1 MNPYI
6 FRSILLGTACSMA
19 MAAPAFAQDGSPQ
32 SSEAEGPNGEI
43 IVTAQN
49 RTQNVQDVPIAIS
62 VVSGE
67 TLVAS
72 GVTDFSSITRVAPAV
87 NIVADTTQ
95 TRVSI
100 RGIGSN
106 SNGETQDQAVS
117 INIDGEYINRP
128 TVLNASLF
136 DLDRVEVLRGTQG
149 TLYGRNST
157 GGAINFIMRKPG
169 NDFGA
174 NGNISYGNYNQ
185 VTIQGGVDVPLGT
198 IGAIRASGIYSNRD
212 GYNIHP
218 NTNTR
223 SGDEDTRAGR
233 LSLRLEPAAGLT
245 INAAVERIETR
256 ETVSAQAWVNLN
268 DAGRS
273 PGAGCVNAGWVD
285 AAPLI
290 AGGQCIPVSTNYLAS
305 IDRDRYNS
313 PNNGVGFNNATS
325 TAVRGSLVYDFGPA
339 TFTYRGGYRAT
350 DRVGDTT
357 LSPAYVFK
365 NFKSDIKTDS
375 HEVRFNG
382 DTGPLI
388 WQIGGFLFKENQI
401 IDRGLFNGTLPAFL
415 LGANGGYINYF
426 RRPFVKAES
435 KAVFGQT
442 DIVFSDK
449 LSAVVG
455 ARYTDDKR
463 SAIYETLGSGLPG
476 PARNPALFNSGP
488 VQITAPATAAQSSVR
503 RAAADKFTWTAGLN
517 FTPNTDTLIYGKV
530 STGFKAGGFD
540 EKGTYAP
547 ETNTS
552 YEVGTKLGF
561 GDTGQHLFNITGFY
575 NDYKDLQVAVLID
588 NALGAQIFNAGK
600 ATIWGI
606 EAETVIA
613 LSDSDTFTASVN
625 YVNAEYKEL
634 RADLPVFCVP
644 AGCTP
649 SGTTLSDLDP
659 GPAIVNPSLAGNTP
673 PITPEFTI
681 TVGYDKEFGLG
692 SAGSLTASVF
702 STFKSSYFNDIF
714 NFRDSTQKAFTQ
726 TDLSLTWKP
735 ESEKFTIQAF
745 VRNLEDTRAITY
757 AGFTAAGNDRIYN
770 WQFGAPRTYGVRLG
784 FDF

>member
-1 MNPYI
+1 MKTHA
-6 FRSILLGTACSMA
+6 LLFATTMFV
-19 MAAPAFAQDGSPQ
+19 APVAVFAQ
-32 SSEAEGPNGEI
+32 EAPEQFDNEEI
-43 IVTAQN
+43 VVTAQN

-67 TLVAS
+67 ALVEA
-72 GVTDFSSITRVAPAV
+72 GVTDFASITKVAPSV

-136 DLDRVEVLRGTQG
+136 DLDRVEVLRGPQG

-174 NGNISYGNYNQ
+174 NGSASYGNFDQ
-185 VTIQGGVDVPLGT
+185 LTIQGGVDVPLGS
-198 IGAIRASGIYSNRD
+198 IGAIRASGIYSTRD

-223 SGDEDTRAGR
+223 SGDENTKAGR
-233 LSLRLEPAAGLT
+233 ISLRLEPVAGLT
-245 INAAVERIETR
+245 INAAAERIETR

-268 DAGRS
+268 DAGLS
-273 PGAGCVNAGWVD
+273 PGVGCVNTGWVD

-290 AGGQCIPVSTNYLAS
+290 AGGQCVPVRTNNLAS
-305 IDRDRYNS
+305 IDRHSYNS
-313 PNNGVGFNNATS
+313 PNNGVGFNNSTS

-339 TFTYRGGYRAT
+339 AFTYRGGYRET

-365 NFKSDIKTDS
+365 NFKSDIKTQS
-375 HEVRFNG
+375 HEVRLNG
-382 DTGPLI
+382 DTGPLV
-388 WQIGGFLFKENQI
+388 WQVGAFLFKEDQV
-401 IDRGLFNGTLPAFL
+401 IDRGLFNGSLPAFL

-442 DIVFSDK
+442 DIVFSDA
-449 LSAVVG
+449 LTAVVG
-455 ARYTDDKR
+455 VRYTDDKR

-488 VQITAPATAAQSSVR
+488 VQITAPATAAQSSIR

-552 YEVGTKLGF
+552 YEVGAKLGF
-561 GDTGQHLFNITGFY
+561 GDTGQHLFNIAGFY

-634 RADLPVFCVP
+634 LAEFPIFCV
-644 AGCTP
+644 GCTP
-649 SGTTLSDLDP
+649 TTTTVSDLDP
-659 GPAIVNPSLAGNTP
+659 GPAIVNPNLAGNTP
-673 PITPEFTI
+673 PITPRFTI
-681 TVGYDKEFGLG
+681 TVGYDKEIGLG
-692 SAGSLTASVF
+692 NAGSLTASVYT
-702 STFKSSYFNDIF
+702 TFKSSYFNDIF
-714 NFRDSTQKAFTQ
+714 NFKDSKQEAFTQ

-735 ESEKFTIQAF
+735 ESEKFTVQAF

-770 WQFGAPRTYGVRLG
+770 WQFGAPRTYGVRVG